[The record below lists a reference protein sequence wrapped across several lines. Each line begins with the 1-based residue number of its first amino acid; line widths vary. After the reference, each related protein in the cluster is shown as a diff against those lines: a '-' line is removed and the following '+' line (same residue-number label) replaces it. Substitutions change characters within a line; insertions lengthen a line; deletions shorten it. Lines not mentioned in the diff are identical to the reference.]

1 MRLPDLVRY
10 AFRALTDRKLRA
22 ILTIIGV
29 VIGPATIVALL
40 GATQGFSSSIT
51 SEFNRLGATTIVVT
65 PAGRGATITQLTL
78 PQIER
83 IPNVSVVVP
92 FYLLSGTIK
101 VAGQTQ
107 SVQIVA
113 LNIADLRYIL
123 PGLTLQTGSTPTGD
137 ELNAADVGYYVAH
150 PNIPGA
156 PNISV
161 NQVITLSIASGG
173 GLTGFTGFGESPSSS
188 STRQVS
194 FVVKGIYAEFG
205 QSFFIDPDEGLV
217 VPLQEGEALTH
228 SGDYSGVMIVAKSV
242 QAVAQVQS
250 DVESLLGS
258 NYRVLTVSSVVDT
271 ITSVIGSVGSLLASI
286 GGISLIVAFTGIMTT
301 MFTSVTERTKE
312 IGILKALGYTGRT
325 IMTMFLFEAI
335 MIGLI
340 GGVVG
345 VSVGSIISY
354 FLTSLFAV
362 RGFTAAGGGRFTR
375 AGAPGG
381 MGSAT
386 FGGGPTT
393 SLRVTPAITPPLI
406 LLGIGL
412 AVGISALAGVIPAW
426 RASRL
431 QPAEALKSL

>member
-51 SEFNRLGATTIVVT
+51 SELNRLGATTIVVT
-65 PAGRGATITQLTL
+65 PARGATITQLTL

-173 GLTGFTGFGESPSSS
+173 GFTGFGESPSSS

-194 FVVKGIYAEFG
+194 FVVKGIYAEYG

-258 NYRVLTVSSVVDT
+258 NYRVLAVSSVVDT

-362 RGFTAAGGGRFTR
+362 RGFTAAGVGRFTR

-393 SLRVTPAITPPLI
+393 SLRITPAITPPLI